1 MKKQIMIIGAGGLAK
16 VVLDA
21 IIKQNLYQIK
31 GFCVDG
37 LLVGDKVFS
46 SYTVLSDALLTDL
59 EGDDSVFFVVAIGA
73 NIPRQKLFENALRK
87 FSPAIVL
94 HPSAV
99 VGHSVEI
106 KHGTVVLANAVLN
119 PYTTVGKNVILA
131 AGVLVDHDCEIG
143 DHVHLSLGTIVA
155 SKSKVSDFFTS
166 EIGSILKE
174 FKFNRK

>member
-1 MKKQIMIIGAGGLAK
+1 MKKQIIVIGAGGHAK

-21 IIKQNLYQIK
+21 IIKQDLYQIK

-46 SYTVLSDALLTDL
+46 SYSVLSDALLTDL
-59 EGDDSVFFVVAIGA
+59 EGDDSVFFVVAIGE
-73 NIPRQKLFENALRK
+73 NIPRQKLFDNALRK
-87 FSPAIVL
+87 FSPAVVL

-99 VGHSVEI
+99 IGDCVEI
-106 KHGTVVLANAVLN
+106 KDGAVVLANVVIN
-119 PYTTVGKNVILA
+119 PYTSVGKNVIVA

-143 DHVHLSLGTIVA
+143 DHVHLSFGTIVA

-166 EIGSILKE
+166 EIGSIVGN
-174 FKFNRK
+174 FKSSKK